1 MQFDFLKRREFI
13 TFLGG
18 TVAAW
23 PLAAAAQQ
31 TDQMRRIGVLM
42 VLGEGD
48 PEARA
53 SVAALQQGL
62 DSVGWVVG
70 RNVRIE
76 YRFATADIDQ
86 VRMFAKELVE
96 LRPDV
101 IVTRST
107 PAVRAVMRE
116 TRMIPIVFTQVIE
129 PDRQGIIETL
139 SRPGGNATGFTPYE
153 ASIGTKWLELLKEIA
168 PDVKK
173 IAVIFNPAAA
183 PWADFFL
190 RSIDAAAPPF
200 AINPIATRIHDPN
213 EIERVVEDFALEP
226 NGGLIVLPDAFATS
240 HRGIIIAAAA
250 RHRVPAVYPFRACA
264 VEGGLISFGPE
275 AADAFR
281 QAASYVDRILKGA
294 KPADLPVQA
303 PIKFPLVINLRTA
316 KTLGLTVSL
325 KLQAGA
331 DEVIE

>member
-1 MQFDFLKRREFI
+1 MQRREFI
-13 TFLGG
+13 ALLGSG
-18 TVAAW
+18 VAGW
-23 PLAAAAQQ
+23 PLAAQAQQ
-31 TDQMRRIGVLM
+31 TDQMRRIGVLT
-42 VLGEGD
+42 VLGESD
-48 PEARA
+48 PEIRA
-53 SVAALQQGL
+53 GVAALQQGL
-62 DSVGWVVG
+62 ESLGWVIG
-70 RNVRIE
+70 RNLQIE
-76 YRFATADIDQ
+76 YRFATADTDRL
-86 VRMFAKELVE
+86 RMLAKDLVE

-116 TRMIPIVFTQVIE
+116 TRTIPIVFTQVIE

-173 IAVIFNPAAA
+173 VAVIFNPATA
-183 PWADFFL
+183 PYADFFL
-190 RSIDAAAPPF
+190 QSIDAAAPPF
-200 AINPIATRIHDPN
+200 AINPITTRIHDPN
-213 EIERVVEDFALEP
+213 EIERVVEDFAREQ
-226 NGGLIVLPDAFATS
+226 NGGLIVLPDAFTS

-250 RHRVPAVYPFRACA
+250 RHRTPAVYPFRVWA
-264 VEGGLISFGPE
+264 VEGGLLSFGPE

-303 PIKFPLVINLRTA
+303 PIKFPLVINLKTA
-316 KTLGLTVSL
+316 KMLGLTVPL